1 MEWSLKTVV
10 VALLLIVFFVVV
22 IVLVTGWS
30 GQSSEAFG
38 GVMNFLNGL
47 GGGKIGN

>member
-10 VALLLIVFFVVV
+10 VAMLLLVFFVVV
-22 IVLVTGWS
+22 IMLVTGWS
-30 GQSSEAFG
+30 GQSNEAFI

-47 GGGKIGN
+47 GGGKIGK